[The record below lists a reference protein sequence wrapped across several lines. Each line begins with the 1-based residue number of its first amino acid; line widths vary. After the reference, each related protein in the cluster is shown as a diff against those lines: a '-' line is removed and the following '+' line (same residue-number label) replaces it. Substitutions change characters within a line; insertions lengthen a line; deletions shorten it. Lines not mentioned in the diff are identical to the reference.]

1 MKLKK
6 LITAFTGVLLVA
18 TLLAACGSKKEADSS
33 QKAKTDTIEVV
44 GADGSKV
51 KVPKNPSKV
60 VVFDN
65 GSLDTIQA
73 LGEGKS
79 VVGVAKKNLPDYL
92 KEFKNV
98 DSIGGLKEPDLEK
111 INALKPQL
119 IVISARQQG
128 FKADLEKI
136 APVLDLSMDNKK
148 VWESTQSHILTLA
161 SIYGKEAEAK
171 KQIET

>member
-128 FKADLEKI
+128 FKADLEKNRTC
-136 APVLDLSMDNKK
+136 PRFVN
-148 VWESTQSHILTLA
+148 
-161 SIYGKEAEAK
+161 G
-171 KQIET
+171 